1 MDTTQTELYVVEVAA
16 SDEIASLVPSVADAL
31 DTERRN
37 EGEVSECL
45 VSQTREQQMLRLFAK
60 RTDGGKKDEKDG
72 RAV

>member
-45 VSQTREQQMLRLFAK
+45 VSQTLGGGVSRESGDVMM
-60 RTDGGKKDEKDG
+60 
-72 RAV
+72 VH